1 MECKLNIQNMQKYAN
16 FAKYAV
22 APAAFICIYMQEY
35 ASYVHE
41 IHLQKMHKYSSPQVC
56 SA

>member
-1 MECKLNIQNMQKYAN
+1 MECKLNIQNMQKYAI